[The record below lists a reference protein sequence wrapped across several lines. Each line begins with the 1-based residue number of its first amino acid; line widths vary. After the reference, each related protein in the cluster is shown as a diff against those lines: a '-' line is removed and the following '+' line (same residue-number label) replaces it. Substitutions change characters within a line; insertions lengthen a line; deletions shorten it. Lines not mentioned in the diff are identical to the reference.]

1 MLQDERV
8 QNVTA
13 SRILETKPKHYL
25 WCESIKYWCFKPLHF
40 CQIKPQL
47 IGSEYIYSKEES
59 PKDQFKKSIKS
70 RLTVEQVSYFTESQ
84 TCEKCGLY
92 HFFYTMRVGFWSSET
107 TSPFFWFYCIL
118 GCGSYKNR
126 STSNIWFCDVHRL
139 SQVRFLILLYCSDNI
154 LYTVVLQNY
163 VCFLNTV

>member
-92 HFFYTMRVGFWSSET
+92 HFFYTMRVGF
-107 TSPFFWFYCIL
+107 
-118 GCGSYKNR
+118 
-126 STSNIWFCDVHRL
+126 
-139 SQVRFLILLYCSDNI
+139 
-154 LYTVVLQNY
+154 
-163 VCFLNTV
+163 